1 MTAVLGVCFLPEE
14 VIAALYAGRNEEKA
28 GFMAAYMKDRFPFL
42 GIARPERAA
51 LARNF
56 LRGARKAAAVDWA
69 LVDRL
74 WGLPEREFQYLAVD
88 YLAAAK
94 GRVAADDIGRL
105 AGLVTAKSWW
115 DTVDA
120 LATVVVG
127 DLCARHPE
135 LVGGHMVGW
144 SAGANIWLART
155 AILFQLKYKE
165 KTDTEVLG
173 LIIRNTCGTKE
184 FFLNKAIGWALRE
197 YSKTDREWVA
207 AFIAGHRLHTL
218 SVREGSKYLG

>member
-1 MTAVLGVCFLPEE
+1 MKLKAVEDMPEE
-14 VIAALYAGRNEEKA
+14 LIAAFYANGNEAKA

-42 GIARPERAA
+42 GLTKPERTA
-51 LARNF
+51 LQRDF
-56 LRGARKAAAVDWA
+56 LRRAKKAATVDWE

-74 WGLPEREFQYLAVD
+74 WALPEREFQYLAAD
-88 YLAAAK
+88 YLETVR
-94 GRVAADDIGRL
+94 GRVAAGDIGRL
-105 AGLVTAKSWW
+105 AGLVTTKSWW
-115 DTVDA
+115 DTVDG
-120 LATVVVG
+120 LAAIVVG

-135 LVGGHMVGW
+135 LVGSRIVRW
-144 SAGANIWLART
+144 SAGDNIWLART

-173 LIIRNTCGTKE
+173 LVIRNTCGTKE

-197 YSKTDREWVA
+197 YSKTDREWVR
-207 AFIAGHRLHTL
+207 AFIAGHRLHPL